1 MGDRAYV
8 ELTCHEADA
17 ALFERAGFLEEF
29 RPGLPHGLVT
39 LADAEAPAGNIT
51 ALQDL
56 ASKGILFRGWHD
68 AGGSYDGACFAG
80 LDGRFIEVPRLNH
93 SDLPCIEVHVDGTV
107 DAGQLECAGAYLRA
121 ADAVARAFGLPS
133 GEPEPIAEDVT

>member
-8 ELTCHEADA
+8 ELTCLAADA

-29 RPGLPHGLVT
+29 KPGLPPRLVT
-39 LADAEAPAGNIT
+39 MVDVEAPDGNIT
-51 ALQDL
+51 ALQTL
-56 ASKGILFRGWHD
+56 ASTGIVFRGWHD

-80 LDGRFIEVPRLNH
+80 FGCKFFEVPRLNH

-107 DAGQLECAGAYLRA
+107 DADQLESACAYLRA
-121 ADAVARAFGLPS
+121 SDAVARTFGLPS
-133 GEPEPIAEDVT
+133 GELIEEGVP

>member
-8 ELTCHEADA
+8 ELTCREADA

-29 RPGLPHGLVT
+29 RCGLPSGLVT
-39 LADAEAPAGNIT
+39 MVDVEAPDGNIT

-56 ASKGILFRGWHD
+56 ASKGIVFRGWHD
-68 AGGSYDGACFAG
+68 AGGGYDGACFAG
-80 LDGRFIEVPRLNH
+80 FEGRFLEVPRLNH

-107 DAGQLECAGAYLRA
+107 DAGQLDNASKYLRA

-133 GEPEPIAEDVT
+133 GEANEETVT

>member
-8 ELTCHEADA
+8 ELTCREADA

-29 RPGLPHGLVT
+29 RCGLPTELVT
-39 LADAEAPAGNIT
+39 MVDVEGQDGNIT

-68 AGGSYDGACFAG
+68 ASGGYDGAWFAG
-80 LDGRFIEVPRLNH
+80 FEGRFFEVPRLNH

>member
-8 ELTCHEADA
+8 ELTCREADA
-17 ALFERAGFLEEF
+17 ALFERVGFLEEF
-29 RPGLPHGLVT
+29 RSGLPSDLVNMV
-39 LADAEAPAGNIT
+39 DAEAPDGNVT

-56 ASKGILFRGWHD
+56 ASQGIVFRGWHD

-80 LDGRFIEVPRLNH
+80 LDGRFFEVPRLNH

-107 DAGQLECAGAYLRA
+107 DAGQLENAGEYLRA

-133 GEPEPIAEDVT
+133 GEPFEETAI

>member
-8 ELTCHEADA
+8 ELTCLAADA

-29 RPGLPHGLVT
+29 RSGLPSGLVT
-39 LADAEAPAGNIT
+39 MVDEEASDGNI
-51 ALQDL
+51 AVVQNL
-56 ASKGILFRGWHD
+56 AGKGIVFRGWHG

-80 LDGRFIEVPRLNH
+80 FDGKFFEVPRLDH

-133 GEPEPIAEDVT
+133 GEAEPISEDVT